1 MLLFLE
7 NSFAHLEPYIVAYG
21 AAALFV
27 IVYFESFGAPLPGET
42 GVVAG
47 SLLALHG
54 DLSIVAVY
62 VAVLAAAILGD
73 STGYAIGCFG
83 GRLLLRRFGPLVK
96 LTPDLLD
103 QLEEKFRRK
112 GVWLVMI
119 ARFLPLMR
127 QLNGLIAGS
136 MAMPWHIF
144 LAANAIGA
152 VAWTSVW
159 VLGPYFFSHLF
170 EWARHA
176 H

>member
-7 NSFAHLEPYIVAYG
+7 NSFAHIEPYIVAYG

-27 IVYFESFGAPLPGET
+27 IVYLESFGAPLPGET

-73 STGYAIGCFG
+73 STGYAIGRFG
-83 GRLLLRRFGPLVK
+83 GQLLLRRYGPLVK
-96 LTPDLLD
+96 LTPELLD
-103 QLEEKFRRK
+103 DLEEKFRRK
-112 GVWLVMI
+112 GVYLVMI